1 MDVSILQVK
10 LPLKLRRWC
19 WAATVENFP
28 IVVEIQVSVVPAPKH
43 FSSCDL
49 VPHRRCLPPA
59 HILVFLRIISVQLG
73 VWPME
78 KDGPPSVVGA
88 GEFVWQKI
96 LWGLK
101 NYSTNNFP
109 KKVMKTNSVDELSRR
124 QHAYV
129 ISVPYE
135 NECSEGAVCMCH
147 VEPQGCLVQHAAQTT
162 QKAELL

>member
-1 MDVSILQVK
+1 M
-10 LPLKLRRWC
+10 LKH
-19 WAATVENFP
+19 V
-28 IVVEIQVSVVPAPKH
+28 
-43 FSSCDL
+43 DL
-49 VPHRRCLPPA
+49 VGLEKCCK
-59 HILVFLRIISVQLG
+59 ISVSCINRFGYSREQTVQSLG
-73 VWPME
+73 HQQPTS
-78 KDGPPSVVGA
+78 DLPHPPVGQMNIYDYHRY
-88 GEFVWQKI
+88 GQEPYYSRN
-96 LWGLK
+96 GLRT
-101 NYSTNNFP
+101 SRLSRRRTDNFS